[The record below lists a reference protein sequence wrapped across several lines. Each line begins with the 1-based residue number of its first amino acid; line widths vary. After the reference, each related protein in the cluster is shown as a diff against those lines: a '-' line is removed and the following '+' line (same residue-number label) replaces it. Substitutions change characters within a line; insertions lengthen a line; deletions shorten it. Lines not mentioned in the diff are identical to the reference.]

1 VENNKL
7 NDDKLK
13 KLLLEIKKNKPEF
26 GTVNLE
32 LSFHQG
38 DLKKALVM
46 RTEKMLFNETVDN
59 VENGESNEKLNI
71 QGGIKW

>member
-1 VENNKL
+1 MENNKL